1 MMKKIITISTTVIV
15 VLLATVLAIT
25 YFSINNKEINL
36 RKQAIAQED
45 KIEVV
50 YDKVWKTIQQKAQ
63 ISNEYRDA
71 FSEIY
76 PEIMENRY
84 GGDEG
89 GTLMKWITESNPN
102 FDTSL
107 YKDLSQ
113 SIEVLRTEFQKNQE
127 RMLDIIREHSSLCE
141 RYPSRWFVKNK
152 EKIEYTVISSTK
164 SKTVM
169 ATGIDDNVDLF

>member
-1 MMKKIITISTTVIV
+1 MKKIITISTTVIV
-15 VLLATVLAIT
+15 VLLAAVLTIT
-25 YFSINNKEINL
+25 YFGINNKEINL

-89 GTLMKWITESNPN
+89 GALMKWITESNPN